1 MNWLNAEKTTIN
13 NQSFIMKKTLFL
25 SRISPLAGILLII
38 SISLTVCKAQEPG
51 LKDVFNGCFQ
61 IGAAINPAQI
71 LGRDPLAHPFILKHF
86 NSITAD
92 NEMKFER
99 IHPKPGV
106 FNFTIADSLV
116 AFAGRNNLFVEG
128 HVLVWHS
135 QTPAWVYKDSLG
147 NQLTKDALLARMKDH
162 IFTVAGRYKGKV
174 NGWHVVNE
182 AIDDDGLMRKSK
194 YYEIIGEDYV
204 QKAFEFAH
212 EADPDAELYYN
223 DYNIEVP
230 EKREGVVRLL
240 KQLIASGVRIDGVGL
255 QGHYLVDF
263 PTLAQIDSSIRIYS
277 DLGLKVIITELDL
290 DPLPNPFDK
299 AYAEIS
305 KRAEYKEV
313 MDPYKNGMPDS
324 VETVFNQR
332 YADLFKIFVK
342 YNDVIDRVTF
352 WGLNDRYSWKN
363 NFPIFGRTNYPL
375 LFDRNY
381 EPKSAFYEVIKTA
394 NCH

>member
-1 MNWLNAEKTTIN
+1 MNKTFF
-13 NQSFIMKKTLFL
+13 QSFAHYLSGAILF
-25 SRISPLAGILLII
+25 SAIAITGCRAQVPG
-38 SISLTVCKAQEPG
+38 QEPG

-61 IGAAINPAQI
+61 VGVAINPAQI
-71 LGRDPLAHPFILKHF
+71 LGRDPMDHEFILKHF
-86 NSITAD
+86 NSVTAE

-106 FNFTIADSLV
+106 YNFKIGDSLV

-135 QTPAWVYKDSLG
+135 QTPAWIYKDSLG
-147 NQLTKDALLARMKDH
+147 NQLNRDALLERMKDH

-182 AIDDDGLMRKSK
+182 AIDDDGQMRKSK

-230 EKREGVVRLL
+230 GKREGAIKLL
-240 KQLIASGVRIDGVGL
+240 KLLKESGVRIDGVGL
-255 QGHYLVDF
+255 QGHYLTDF
-263 PTLAQIDSSIRIYS
+263 PTLADIDSTIRIFS
-277 DLGLKVIITELDL
+277 EMGFKIIITELDL

-305 KRAEYKEV
+305 KRAEYKEF

-324 VETVFNQR
+324 VEIIFNKR
-332 YADLFKIFVK
+332 YADLFAIFVK
-342 YNDVIDRVTF
+342 YRDVIDRVTF

-381 EPKSAFYEVIKTA
+381 QPKPAFYEVIKTA
-394 NCH
+394 GCK

>member
-1 MNWLNAEKTTIN
+1 MKNTFCITIV
-13 NQSFIMKKTLFL
+13 SRLSGMLLFAAIVITGC
-25 SRISPLAGILLII
+25 R
-38 SISLTVCKAQEPG
+38 AQEPG
-51 LKDVFNGCFQ
+51 LKDVFKDCFQ
-61 IGAAINPAQI
+61 VGAAINPAQI

-92 NEMKFER
+92 NELKFER
-99 IHPKPGV
+99 IHPKPDV
-106 FNFTIADSLV
+106 YNFTIADSLV
-116 AFAGRNNLFVEG
+116 AFAKRNNMYVEG

-147 NQLTKDALLARMKDH
+147 NQLTRDALLARMKDH
-162 IFTVAGRYKGKV
+162 IFNVVGRYKGKV

-182 AIDDDGLMRKSK
+182 AIDDNGQMRKSK
-194 YYEIIGEDYV
+194 YYEIIGEDYI

-230 EKREGVVRLL
+230 VKREGVIRLL
-240 KQLIASGVRIDGVGL
+240 KQLKESGVRIDGVGL

-263 PTLAQIDSSIRIYS
+263 PSLAEIDSSIHIYS
-277 DLGLKVIITELDL
+277 DMGLKIIITELDL

-305 KRAEYKEV
+305 KRAEYKEI

-324 VETVFNQR
+324 VETIFNKR
-332 YADLFKIFVK
+332 YADLFEMFVK
-342 YNDVIDRVTF
+342 YKDVIDRVTF

-381 EPKSAFYEVIKTA
+381 QPKPAYYEVIKTGD
-394 NCH
+394 CR